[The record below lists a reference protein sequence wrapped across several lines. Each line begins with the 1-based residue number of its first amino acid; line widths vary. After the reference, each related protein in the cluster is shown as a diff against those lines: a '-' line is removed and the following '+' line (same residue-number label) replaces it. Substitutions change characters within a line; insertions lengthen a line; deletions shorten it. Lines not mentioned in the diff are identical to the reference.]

1 MTEVT
6 CMREKLMRFM
16 YGRYGNDQLNR
27 FMLILSVLL
36 VFVSSFTGKNVFWYI
51 GAVLI
56 TLTYIRMFSRNIQKR
71 YAENQKYLQLVGPI
85 GKWFKIRFK
94 HLKERKTHRFFS
106 CPACKQK
113 VRVPKGKG
121 NICITCPKC
130 RTQFQKR
137 S

>member
-1 MTEVT
+1 
-6 CMREKLMRFM
+6 MREKLARFM

-27 FMLILSVLL
+27 FLLIVSMVLVVITL
-36 VFVSSFTGKNVFWYI
+36 FTGIDTFWYI
-51 GAVLI
+51 GVVLI
-56 TLTYIRMFSRNIQKR
+56 TLTYLRMFSRKIQKR
-71 YAENQKYLQLVGPI
+71 YAENQKYLKLMNPI
-85 GKWFKIRFK
+85 SGWFKLRIK
-94 HLKERKTHRFFS
+94 HFKERKTHRFFK
-106 CPACKQK
+106 CPSCKQK